1 MKPSYSLFNNT
12 KYALSGLKI
21 LWKNEMSFRLEILI
35 ILPLIIISLFLP
47 LMWVEHL
54 LLIIVLLGILIS
66 ESINSSIEACVD
78 LITQDFHPL
87 AKIAKDCAST
97 AVLLS
102 VILAILVWG
111 VILFQWWQSL

>member
-1 MKPSYSLFNNT
+1 
-12 KYALSGLKI
+12 
-21 LWKNEMSFRLEILI
+21 
-35 ILPLIIISLFLP
+35 
-47 LMWVEHL
+47 
-54 LLIIVLLGILIS
+54 
-66 ESINSSIEACVD
+66 
-78 LITQDFHPL
+78 QDFHPL